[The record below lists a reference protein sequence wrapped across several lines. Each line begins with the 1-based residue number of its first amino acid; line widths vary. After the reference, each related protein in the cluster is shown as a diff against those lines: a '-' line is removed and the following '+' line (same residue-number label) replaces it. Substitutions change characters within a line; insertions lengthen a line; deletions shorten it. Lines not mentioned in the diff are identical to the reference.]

1 MDRKEGDEK
10 YVFDLGKLVR
20 GHIVVVG
27 ELVRNKEEYELGEDD
42 GEEETMMDVGS
53 CLLENADLH
62 LESTFVNVLYGVRN
76 CDAELNAEA
85 LCELAYLTISF
96 EVLVEWVL
104 KLAHVV
110 RL

>member
-20 GHIVVVG
+20 GHKVVAEEV
-27 ELVRNKEEYELGEDD
+27 VRNKEEYEVGEDD
-42 GEEETMMDVGS
+42 GKEETIMDVEGG
-53 CLLENADLH
+53 LLENADLH
-62 LESTFVNVLYGVRN
+62 LEPTFVKVLYGVRN